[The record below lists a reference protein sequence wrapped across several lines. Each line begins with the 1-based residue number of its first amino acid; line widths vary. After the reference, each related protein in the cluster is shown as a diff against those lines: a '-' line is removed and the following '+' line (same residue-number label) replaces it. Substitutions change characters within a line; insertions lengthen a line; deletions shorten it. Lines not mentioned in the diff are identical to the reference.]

1 MSDHWLMIV
10 GVTMSVFAVIG
21 VGALARWARWMSE
34 EADRSLLK
42 LGIDLLLPCLI
53 FTVVAENAALRQAGN
68 LFLSPGVGFGTMVL
82 GLSVA
87 MLVTRLGSRATGL
100 SGAAGRRTFALA
112 VGIHNYG
119 FLPLPLVRQLFSDET
134 LGVLFVHN
142 VGASLA
148 LWTLGVA
155 IASGTL
161 DRRAWRKMINP
172 PSVAVVVAVACNLLD
187 VTPLL
192 DRHADF
198 LLTAVKWLGEAA
210 VPMLLILVG
219 ATMAD
224 QLRSGGRLSN
234 LVTSVKVILWSCVLR
249 LGLLPVGILLVAMLL
264 PASQELKSVLVIEA
278 AMPSAVF
285 GVLLARHYGGDPGTA
300 LRVVL
305 STSIVSLVT
314 IPLWISAGVAL
325 LGLTPFSRSA
335 SETDNAHSAIWSPS
349 DVFSMDERAP
359 APGGGH
365 HEGPEDGNRH
375 KCRGQRSPRGG
386 LTAPLAGPFGP
397 KIQCAASRHYCRV
410 RSFLSCDESQRESV
424 CCADHARLGGLLA
437 LPPPRRNAAARS
449 FHRAVDR

>member
-1 MSDHWLMIV
+1 MSDHWLTIV

-53 FTVVAENAALRQAGN
+53 FTVVAENAALRQTGN
-68 LFLSPGVGFGTMVL
+68 LLLSPGVGFGTMVL
-82 GLSVA
+82 GLTVA
-87 MLVTRLGSRATGL
+87 MLVARLGSRATGL
-100 SGAAGRRTFALA
+100 RDTAARRTFALS

-155 IASGTL
+155 IVSGTL

-172 PSVAVVVAVACNLLD
+172 PSVAVVVAVACNLLE

-192 DRHADF
+192 HRHADF

-224 QLRSGGRLSN
+224 QLRAGDRGSTRAQSA
-234 LVTSVKVILWSCVLR
+234 KVILWSCLLR
-249 LGLLPVGILLVAMLL
+249 LGLLPAAILLVAMLL
-264 PASQELKSVLVIEA
+264 PASRDLKSVIVIEA

-285 GVLLARHYGGDPGTA
+285 AVLLARHYGGHPDTA

-314 IPLWISAGVAL
+314 VPIWISAGVAL
-325 LGLTPFSRSA
+325 FGLTPFSPSA
-335 SETDNAHSAIWSPS
+335 SETQGAHSAIWSPLH
-349 DVFSMDERAP
+349 VFSVDERAP

-365 HEGPEDGNRH
+365 HEGPEAGNRH
-375 KCRGQRSPRGG
+375 GCQGRRAPRDG
-386 LTAPLAGPFGP
+386 LTAPLAGPFGR
-397 KIQCAASRHYCRV
+397 KIQCPASGHYCRV
-410 RSFLSCDESQRESV
+410 RSFVSCDESQRE
-424 CCADHARLGGLLA
+424 
-437 LPPPRRNAAARS
+437 
-449 FHRAVDR
+449 